1 MLVRGDYPLCIG
13 VQLLEHAS
21 QSLVNK
27 TPGHSLRGP
36 QAPPPLLKLVYMLP
50 FWDMRGITPQSSPL
64 YNLISFGSNSHL
76 PDH

>member
-1 MLVRGDYPLCIG
+1 MLVRGNYPLCIG

-27 TPGHSLRGP
+27 IPGHSLRGP

-50 FWDMRGITPQSSPL
+50 FWGCEGHHPSELTPIQFDKFRL
-64 YNLISFGSNSHL
+64 K
-76 PDH
+76 